1 MFDDTFWA
9 QKPANDNATAT
20 AIDATTSRAMQSVA
34 RKAAVSANDNA
45 GLVCATRRVTSRAGR
60 RQVCRT
66 VPAPKGDRVRA

>member
-20 AIDATTSRAMQSVA
+20 GTDATTSRAAQSVT
-34 RKAAVSANDNA
+34 RKGAVSANDNA
-45 GLVCATRRVTSRAGR
+45 ALVCATRRLTSRAAR

-66 VPAPKGDRVRA
+66 VPAPQGDRVRA

>member
-20 AIDATTSRAMQSVA
+20 DATTNRATQVVA
-34 RKAAVSANDNA
+34 RKGAVSANDNA
-45 GLVCATRRVTSRAGR
+45 ALVCATRRVTSRAAR